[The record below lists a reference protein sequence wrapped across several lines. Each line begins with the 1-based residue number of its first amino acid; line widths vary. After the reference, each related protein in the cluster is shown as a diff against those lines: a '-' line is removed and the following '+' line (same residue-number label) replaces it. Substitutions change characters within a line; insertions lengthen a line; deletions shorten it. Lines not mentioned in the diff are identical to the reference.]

1 MEVNL
6 KVVNKLI
13 DEVFIVLGWIAIGL
27 LWVIFTV
34 GDYTLGLVDIKEPE

>member
-1 MEVNL
+1 MERDVGML
-6 KVVNKLI
+6 KKLI
-13 DEVFIVLGWIAIGL
+13 DEVFTVLGWIAIGL